1 MSNSITQFPHCD
13 PRILHAPGECK
24 YCDAHPD
31 WQELR
36 AMWNINFTNGT
47 DPDKF
52 MCPANVAR
60 GFAAPNKWHSNHAL
74 PRKCKN
80 CGHPKA
86 AHRENPQLNCLF
98 AAGSHWEPEEEEK

>member
-1 MSNSITQFPHCD
+1 MNKYPIEQFPHCD

-36 AMWNINFTNGT
+36 NQWGINFTGGT
-47 DPDKF
+47 DPDRYK
-52 MCPANVAR
+52 CPADAAR
-60 GFAAPNKWHSNHAL
+60 GDRHETWQGNTVE

-80 CGHPKA
+80 CRHPKS
-86 AHRENPQLNCLF
+86 AHMPNPGLRCIF
-98 AAGSHWEPEEEEK
+98 GPDTKWDPEAL